1 MDLEF
6 ESVMDYGLYDTARV
20 LDEGFSDYVVP
31 VAISEEALFLL
42 LRFDGVDTHS
52 SRVILLDGEAVGAAL
67 IARRGWSSRLAGMAI
82 VPDARGLGVGHHLM
96 TQMLQEARERGE
108 RLMELEVIEQNEPAL
123 RLYEKCGF
131 RVHRRLVGYA
141 GAPTGEPLEEALEE
155 VDLRELAR
163 LVVSHGLPDLPWQ
176 ISGAS
181 LVQLNPPNRAFRL
194 KEAYVGTSNPKGEQ
208 LFLRSI
214 LVKPEARGQGQAG
227 RLLRALMT
235 HYPEK
240 EWRVPTVCPE
250 EIGGLFETLGLQ
262 KEEITQLQ
270 MRAALI

>member
-20 LDEGFSDYVVP
+20 LGEGFSDYVVP
-31 VAISEEALFLL
+31 VAISEEALFLM

-52 SRVILLDGEAVGAAL
+52 SRVVLLDGEAVGAAL

-82 VPDARGLGVGHHLM
+82 VPEAREQGIGHHLM
-96 TQMLQEARERGE
+96 THLLKEARERGE

-131 RVHRRLVGYA
+131 QAHRRLVGYD
-141 GAPTGEPLEEALEE
+141 GSPTGEPVEEALEE

-163 LVVSHGLPDLPWQ
+163 LVVSLGLPDLPWQ
-176 ISGAS
+176 ISGES
-181 LVQLNPPNRAFRL
+181 LVQLSPPNRAFRL
-194 KEAYVGTSNPKGEQ
+194 EKAYVGTSNPQGEQ

-235 HYPEK
+235 HYPGK
-240 EWRVPTVCPE
+240 EWRVPTICPE
-250 EIGGLFETLGLQ
+250 EIGGLFETIGLQ
-262 KEEITQLQ
+262 RQELTQLQ
-270 MRAALI
+270 MRATLS